1 MEERLKGVVKCFTQ
15 NYSSSMS
22 NSEMRQYLVS
32 ANPNNSAL
40 IGKLFDQHRKRRLD
54 PEPVEAAFAKRARL
68 DS

>member
-15 NYSSSMS
+15 NYSASMS

-32 ANPNNSAL
+32 ANPNNPFL

-54 PEPVEAAFAKRARL
+54 PEPVEVIFAKRARL

>member
-15 NYSSSMS
+15 NYSASMS
-22 NSEMRQYLVS
+22 NPEMRQYLVS
-32 ANPNNSAL
+32 ANPNNPVL

>member
-1 MEERLKGVVKCFTQ
+1 MERLKEVVKCFTQ

-40 IGKLFDQHRKRRLD
+40 IGKLFDEHRKRRLD
-54 PEPVEAAFAKRARL
+54 PEPVEASFAKRARL